1 MKAKRKQA
9 APSLLSLGPEQVQLP
24 GQLHEIPV
32 QGPVADVDAP
42 YPGHNDQVP
51 SREKLLL
58 VEAVDLPQ
66 AAADPVPGDG
76 IAQLLADRNAQPVAA
91 LPVFLNVEDQGGQTA
106 RLPRL

>member
-1 MKAKRKQA
+1 M
-9 APSLLSLGPEQVQLP
+9 
-24 GQLHEIPV
+24 
-32 QGPVADVDAP
+32 DAP

-91 LPVFLNVEDQGGQTA
+91 LPVFLNVEDQGGA
-106 RLPRL
+106 DGPLAPAVEPAEVPVGFEGDGVFHEKISFAESLLV